1 MSLLVTKCFFYPWS
15 APVGCYL
22 DVQGHLDIEQ
32 VLVLSQV
39 LGHLALQVP
48 QLGVQMAYGVL
59 LHWKIRPVL
68 DESATHRLSVIWT
81 RF

>member
-1 MSLLVTKCFFYPWS
+1 MILLVTRWFFYPWS
-15 APVGCYL
+15 APVGCYF

-48 QLGVQMAYGVL
+48 QLGVQMAYSVL
-59 LHWKIRPVL
+59 LHRKIRPVL
-68 DESATHRLSVIWT
+68 DESETHRLPVIWT